1 MSAVPSPAT
10 GPAFAAT
17 RPDRVATI
25 RRAGRVPHQVL
36 AFGSGVLAGW
46 GLKSHE
52 AGVPGALADAL
63 HAGSGRGVDLTVIVD
78 SEPTGERALE
88 ALPGL
93 RLRRFDAVVVVLGED
108 PAAALVRPSEWE
120 HGLTRLLEAV
130 TSHVDTGRRVFVHDS
145 SRTMLAN
152 TPGVPGRVWR
162 RARRLAAVTE
172 RTSARAGVRFAE
184 LAPSLHRVGVG
195 GRFSPTDY
203 SAWADQ
209 MADRIRLALLDLDEW
224 VAPGTSRSYR
234 DAAADEEL
242 RQAAL
247 ESMRLKGD
255 APGELIDV
263 IVRRARAV
271 FGADGAALNIIDG
284 DEQWQLATTRA
295 AAVTV
300 PRRDGFCDVTIASEG
315 LTLINEVQRD
325 PRVAGRRLAKGPTG
339 ARFYAGVPI
348 HTWDGYRIGAL
359 CIYDRSPRDMRES
372 DLAELHELAGR
383 VEQELWTEALRRG

>member
-1 MSAVPSPAT
+1 MSTASPPPAT
-10 GPAFAAT
+10 FAGA

-25 RRAGRVPHQVL
+25 RRPGRVPHQVL

-46 GLKSHE
+46 GLQSHE
-52 AGVPGALADAL
+52 AGLPGALADAL

-78 SEPTGERALE
+78 SEPTAERTLE

-93 RLRRFDAVVVVLGED
+93 RLRRFDAIVVMLGED
-108 PAAALVRPSEWE
+108 PAAALMRPAAWQ
-120 HGLTRLLEAV
+120 HAVARLLEALI
-130 TSHVDTGRRVFVHDS
+130 SHVDTGRRVFVHDS
-145 SRTMLAN
+145 SRAMLAN
-152 TPGVPGRVWR
+152 SPGIPARMWR
-162 RARRLAAVTE
+162 SAARLSAVTE
-172 RTSARAGVRFAE
+172 RTSTRAGARFAE
-184 LAPSLHRVGVG
+184 LAPSLHRIGVG

-209 MADRIRLALLDLDEW
+209 ITDRIRLALLDLDEW
-224 VAPGTSRSYR
+224 VAPGSSRSYR
-234 DAAADEEL
+234 DSAADEEL

-247 ESMRLKGD
+247 DSMRLERGASD
-255 APGELIDV
+255 DLIDA

-271 FGADGAALNIIDG
+271 FAADGAALNIIDG

-295 AAVTV
+295 AATTL
-300 PRRDGFCDVTIASEG
+300 PRRDGFCDVTIASDG
-315 LTLINEVQRD
+315 LTLINDVQRD
-325 PRVAGRRLAKGPTG
+325 PRVAGRRLAKG

-348 HTWDGYRIGAL
+348 HTWDGYRIGTL
-359 CIYDRSPRDMRES
+359 CIYDRSPRSMHES

>member
-1 MSAVPSPAT
+1 MSTVPSPP
-10 GPAFAAT
+10 PAFAGT

-25 RRAGRVPHQVL
+25 RRAGRAPHQVL
-36 AFGSGVLAGW
+36 AFGSGVLSGW
-46 GLKSHE
+46 GLQSHE
-52 AGVPGALADAL
+52 AGLPGALADAL
-63 HAGSGRGVDLTVIVD
+63 HTGSGRGVDLTVIAD
-78 SEPTGERALE
+78 SDPTGERALE

-93 RLRRFDAVVVVLGED
+93 RLRRFDALVVILGED
-108 PAAALVRPSEWE
+108 PAAALMRPGDWG
-120 HGLTRLLEAV
+120 HRFARLLEAI
-130 TSHVDTGRRVFVHDS
+130 TSHVDTGRRVFIHDS
-145 SRTMLAN
+145 SRTMLGNSPA
-152 TPGVPGRVWR
+152 VSGRVWR
-162 RARRLAAVTE
+162 RAARLTAVTE
-172 RTSARAGVRFAE
+172 RTAARAGVRFAE
-184 LAPSLHRVGVG
+184 LAPSLHRIGVG

-203 SAWADQ
+203 AAWADQ
-209 MADRIRLALLDLDEW
+209 MTDRIRLALLELDEW
-224 VAPGTSRSYR
+224 IAPGTSRSYR

-247 ESMRLKGD
+247 DSMRLKGD
-255 APGELIDV
+255 APGELIDA

-271 FGADGAALNIIDG
+271 FAADGAALNIIDG

-300 PRRDGFCDVTIASEG
+300 PRQDGFCDVTIASDG
-315 LTLINEVQRD
+315 LTLINDVQRD
-325 PRVAGRRLAKGPTG
+325 PRVAGRRLAKGRNG

-359 CIYDRSPRDMRES
+359 CIYDRAPRTMHEA

>member
-1 MSAVPSPAT
+1 MSTLPPPP
-10 GPAFAAT
+10 PAFAGT

-25 RRAGRVPHQVL
+25 RRPGRVPHQVL
-36 AFGSGVLAGW
+36 AFGSGVLEGW
-46 GLKSHE
+46 GLQSHE
-52 AGVPGALADAL
+52 AGLPGALADAL

-78 SEPTGERALE
+78 SEPTGDRALE

-93 RLRRFDAVVVVLGED
+93 RLRRFDALVVMLGED
-108 PAAALVRPSEWE
+108 PAAALMRPAAWE
-120 HGLTRLLEAV
+120 HRIADLLEAL

-152 TPGVPGRVWR
+152 SPGVSGRVWR
-162 RARRLAAVTE
+162 RAARLTATTE

-184 LAPSLHRVGVG
+184 LAPSLHRIGVG

-209 MADRIRLALLDLDEW
+209 IADRIRLGLLDLDEW
-224 VAPGTSRSYR
+224 VAQGSSRSYR

-247 ESMRLKGD
+247 DSMRLKGG
-255 APGELIDV
+255 APGELIDA

-271 FGADGAALNIIDG
+271 FAADGAALNIIDG

-315 LTLINEVQRD
+315 ITLINDVQRD
-325 PRVAGRRLAKGPTG
+325 PRVVGRRLGKGPTG

-359 CIYDRSPRDMRES
+359 CIYDRAPRTLHES
-372 DLAELHELAGR
+372 DLTELHELAGR

>member
-1 MSAVPSPAT
+1 MSIVPSSP
-10 GPAFAAT
+10 PPFAGT

-25 RRAGRVPHQVL
+25 RRPGRVPHQVL
-36 AFGSGVLAGW
+36 TFGTGVLAGW
-46 GLKSHE
+46 GLQSHE
-52 AGVPGALADAL
+52 AGLPGALADAL

-78 SEPTGERALE
+78 SDPTGERALE

-93 RLRRFDAVVVVLGED
+93 RLRRFDAVVVMLGED
-108 PAAALVRPSEWE
+108 PAVALTRPAEWQ
-120 HGLTRLLEAV
+120 HRVTRLLEAI

-145 SRTMLAN
+145 SRTMLGN
-152 TPGVPGRVWR
+152 SPGVSGRVWR
-162 RARRLAAVTE
+162 RAARLTGVTE
-172 RTSARAGVRFAE
+172 RASARAGVRFAE
-184 LAPSLHRVGVG
+184 LAPSLHRIGVG

-209 MADRIRLALLDLDEW
+209 MVDRIRLALLELDEW
-224 VAPGTSRSYR
+224 IAPGTSRSYR
-234 DAAADEEL
+234 DAAEDEEL

-247 ESMRLKGD
+247 DSMRLRRD
-255 APGELIDV
+255 TSDDLIDA

-271 FGADGAALNIIDG
+271 FGAEGAALNIVDG

-295 AAVTV
+295 TPVTL

-315 LTLINEVQRD
+315 LTLINDVQRD
-325 PRVAGRRLAKGPTG
+325 PRVAGRRLAKGPVG

-359 CIYDRSPRDMRES
+359 CIYDRAPRSLRES
-372 DLAELHELAGR
+372 DLAELQELAGR
-383 VEQELWTEALRRG
+383 VEQELWTEALRRE